1 MKKEKVGEGVLFVF
15 SCIAIGIIVAAAFL
29 GSLEEQYQK
38 NKAWERQFLPR
49 ITEDFSPVLDF
60 QVTTPDLT
68 DMFPSGDYILLRN
81 VYGTNLFHLS
91 FFLDD
96 KEVCH
101 WDTETAHPYSFQ
113 ERELSTFRS
122 KTALEWEILLSL
134 GIFPKKK
141 LPLTGKIFRSGS
153 SRDPSTSKIRP
164 FWKDRTLA

>member
-113 ERELSTFRS
+113 EKGTIYISEQNCSGMGDFVVSWDLSQE
-122 KTALEWEILLSL
+122 KASL
-134 GIFPKKK
+134 NGEDIPVWT
-141 LPLTGKIFRSGS
+141 LTG
-153 SRDPSTSKIRP
+153 SRYFKN
-164 FWKDRTLA
+164 